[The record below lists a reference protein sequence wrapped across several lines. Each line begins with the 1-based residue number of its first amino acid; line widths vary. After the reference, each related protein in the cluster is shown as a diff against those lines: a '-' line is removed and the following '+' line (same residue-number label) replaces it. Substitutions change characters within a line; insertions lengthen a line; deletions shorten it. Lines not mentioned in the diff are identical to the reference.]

1 MCQKKSLYFRYQK
14 IFHNGVTDSF
24 ILQELKNLIQNMS
37 SRSWEKSFPSTS
49 LTLSKRIGI
58 QVLTQL
64 PKAALPCAR
73 GCVRGLADPAEPGLR
88 ADWPPGRRRDKEGVS
103 TGLVEAVRPYFALA
117 GERRMGEGGEEMVT
131 LALISP
137 KFV

>member
-1 MCQKKSLYFRYQK
+1 M
-14 IFHNGVTDSF
+14 
-24 ILQELKNLIQNMS
+24 
-37 SRSWEKSFPSTS
+37 
-49 LTLSKRIGI
+49 
-58 QVLTQL
+58 
-64 PKAALPCAR
+64 
-73 GCVRGLADPAEPGLR
+73 
-88 ADWPPGRRRDKEGVS
+88 S